1 MIVIITVLVAQ
12 NADKRHT
19 FHSAIVCIICSVVV
33 HVQGCGS
40 GMVRGPGVG
49 TLGPS
54 TGEEPHD
61 VSEVSKRFIVTRVSN
76 YPCGGGPDIRRLQGQ
91 EAG

>member
-1 MIVIITVLVAQ
+1 MSALIAQ
-12 NADKRHT
+12 NEDRNHIVD
-19 FHSAIVCIICSVVV
+19 SVIVCRMCSVVV
-33 HVQGCGS
+33 HMQGCAS

-49 TLGPS
+49 TLGRS

-61 VSEVSKRFIVTRVSN
+61 VSEVGKRFIVTRVSRR
-76 YPCGGGPDIRRLQGQ
+76 PCGGGPDIRRLHGQ